1 MRGVSWRATGRELGV
16 RERVRESGMNR
27 VLEKVSEGSESTDE

>member
-1 MRGVSWRATGRELGV
+1 MEGERKGV
-16 RERVRESGMNR
+16 RETVRESGMNQ